1 MTNIIENNKARI
13 RKAKIEH
20 QAKLGREDRAQHQT
34 DQVSHKHHSIHLN
47 PSYKQFTYI
56 LADSKKKELS
66 QQRSSVC
73 LYTGSLMISETTS
86 LFKDTCYLCKKGS
99 VQYENKKP
107 LPATI
112 ETDEAVETFLVAP

>member
-1 MTNIIENNKARI
+1 MTNIIENNEARI
-13 RKAKIEH
+13 WKAKIEH
-20 QAKLGREDRAQHQT
+20 QAKLGREDRAQRQT
-34 DQVSHKHHSIHLN
+34 DQVSHKHHGIHLN

-56 LADSKKKELS
+56 LADSKKKRIKS
-66 QQRSSVC
+66 AKKFCVP
-73 LYTGSLMISETTS
+73 LYWILMISETTS